1 MGFVPFALEPA
12 FFEKGQL
19 CKGFL
24 HPLVWLEMD
33 GAGLDGVCSICFGAS
48 FFEKGQLC
56 KGFLHPLV
64 WLEMDGAGL
73 DGVCSI
79 CFGASFFLKRSAM
92 QGVPPSV
99 SLVRNGWRRFRW
111 GLFHLL
117 WGQLFRKRSAMQGVP
132 PSVSLVR
139 NGWRRFR
146 WGLFHLLWGQL
157 FSKKVSYARGSSITF
172 TWPRTRCVEAYETA
186 LRASPVPWLQV
197 AQGLARFPA
206 SIWGWPGFV
215 VGFRF
220 VYIYIY
226 RVFLCVGVLLFL
238 FLSFFN
244 KTVLMCV
251 PLG

>member
-1 MGFVPFALEPA
+1 MQGVPPSVSLIRNGWRRFRWGLFHLLWGQL
-12 FFEKGQL
+12 FFEKNQP

-48 FFEKGQLC
+48 FFLKRSAMQGVPPSVSLVRNGWRRFRWGLFHLLWGQFFFFEKGQLC

-117 WGQLFRKRSAMQGVP
+117 WGQLF
-132 PSVSLVR
+132 
-139 NGWRRFR
+139 
-146 WGLFHLLWGQL
+146 
-157 FSKKVSYARGSSITF
+157 SKKVSYARGSSI
-172 TWPRTRCVEAYETA
+172 R
-186 LRASPVPWLQV
+186 
-197 AQGLARFPA
+197 
-206 SIWGWPGFV
+206 
-215 VGFRF
+215 
-220 VYIYIY
+220 
-226 RVFLCVGVLLFL
+226 
-238 FLSFFN
+238 
-244 KTVLMCV
+244 
-251 PLG
+251 